1 MKKLI
6 TLLTAIVLLASCA
19 KDEDTY
25 FLFESN
31 SDIIV
36 KAFSYGNT
44 DRWNR
49 MEIFLP
55 KGKVWRFMHSQV
67 YKIEVHCTEC
77 SYFIDG
83 VYYDKANTF
92 TVSTKLVAPLH
103 L

>member
-6 TLLTAIVLLASCA
+6 TLLTAAILFTSCS
-19 KDEDTY
+19 KEDPY

-36 KAFSYGNT
+36 EAFSYGNT

-49 MEIFLP
+49 MEIALP
-55 KGKVWRFMHSQV
+55 KGKVWRFMNSQV
-67 YKIEVHCTEC
+67 YKIEVRCTEC

-83 VYYDKANTF
+83 VHYDKNNTF